1 MAAVI
6 NRSVT
11 SLHNELEF
19 LFESEVISKALY
31 DDICNKI
38 PRKLTP
44 GQKLDLP
51 ISQNLAIAEVTERV
65 AAVQIT
71 PIAAPTPSPASP
83 AASDS
88 VGKVEALYDYAAQDP
103 TDLALFKG
111 DQIEII
117 EKLNN
122 DWWKGRG
129 PSGAE
134 GIFPANYVKE
144 VSNTPYGAPVLNRS
158 ASSASTLPVSS
169 TTTLPTVSSLAV
181 NEKSAYPEEKSAYPS
196 YKQPD
201 YAAPATNYNPPPVAQ
216 YNPPPPTQ
224 YNPPPP
230 GDYSYQA
237 PPPSGYQQGYQP
249 PPPNGYQQP
258 PQQYYQPPP
267 PQTVVVEQGEAKQG
281 GGGHLKSIGSK
292 FGNAAIF
299 GAGATLGGDLINSI
313 F

>member
-51 ISQNLAIAEVTERV
+51 GSQVVGIAEVTERV
-65 AAVQIT
+65 AQVQIT
-71 PIAAPTPSPASP
+71 EPSPPVAPHPSS
-83 AASDS
+83 AGSG
-88 VGKVEALYDYAAQDP
+88 GKVEALYDYAAQDP
-103 TDLALFKG
+103 TDLALVKG
-111 DQIEII
+111 DQIEIV

-129 PSGAE
+129 PSGKE

-144 VSNTPYGAPVLNRS
+144 LSDTPYMAPPPVSRS
-158 ASSASTLPVSS
+158 QSSVSSAGVASS
-169 TTTLPTVSSLAV
+169 TTTLPNVSSLAI
-181 NEKSAYPEEKSAYPS
+181 NDEKSEKSAYPS
-196 YKQPD
+196 YVQPD
-201 YAAPATNYNPPPVAQ
+201 YAAPAAN

-230 GDYSYQA
+230 DQYGGYQA
-237 PPPSGYQQGYQP
+237 PPPPGYQGGYQP
-249 PPPNGYQQP
+249 PPPQGYQQ
-258 PQQYYQPPP
+258 QQYYQPPP
-267 PQTVVVEQGEAKQG
+267 PQTVVVEQGQQQQG

>member
-19 LFESEVISKALY
+19 LFESDVISKALY

-51 ISQNLAIAEVTERV
+51 NSASVGIAEVTERV

-71 PIAAPTPSPASP
+71 PAAPSPAPP
-83 AASDS
+83 AAAG
-88 VGKVEALYDYAAQDP
+88 GKVEALYDYAAQDP
-103 TDLALFKG
+103 TDLALVKG
-111 DQIEII
+111 DQIDII

-129 PSGAE
+129 PSGKE

-144 VSNTPYGAPVLNRS
+144 ISSTPYMAPPPASRS
-158 ASSASTLPVSS
+158 MSTVSSVTAASS

-181 NEKSAYPEEKSAYPS
+181 NDEKSEKSAYPS
-196 YKQPD
+196 YKTPD
-201 YAAPATNYNPPPVAQ
+201 YAAPAAH

-230 GDYSYQA
+230 EQYGYQA
-237 PPPSGYQQGYQP
+237 PPPPGYQGGYQP
-249 PPPNGYQQP
+249 PPPQGYQQQ

-267 PQTVVVEQGEAKQG
+267 PQTVVVEQGQQQQG